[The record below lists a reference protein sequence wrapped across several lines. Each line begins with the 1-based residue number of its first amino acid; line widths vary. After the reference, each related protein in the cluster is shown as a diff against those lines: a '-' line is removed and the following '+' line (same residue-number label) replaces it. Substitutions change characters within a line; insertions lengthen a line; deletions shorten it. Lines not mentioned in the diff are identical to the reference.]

1 MRFTARNAS
10 LIYNSLAAL
19 IVVLTVTG
27 IVVTVIARHFLKPV
41 PALVQATL
49 RIAREETDVV
59 TPFQRR
65 RDEIGD
71 MARAVE
77 TLREAVL
84 ERGRLRQIRD
94 MAQQLEHMAHH
105 DALTGLPNRVLLM
118 KTLENRLDHLSASGQ
133 PFNVML
139 LDLDRFKAVNDTLG
153 HAGRCPARRGR
164 VTNFRRPW

>member
-1 MRFTARNAS
+1 
-10 LIYNSLAAL
+10 
-19 IVVLTVTG
+19 
-27 IVVTVIARHFLKPV
+27 LKPV

-59 TPFQRR
+59 TPFQER

-71 MARAVE
+71 MATAIE

-118 KTLENRLDHLSASGQ
+118 KTLENRLELLSTSGQ

-153 HAGRCPARRGR
+153 HAAGDALLVAVASRISSVLAENDTVCRLGGDEFAIIQ
-164 VTNFRRPW
+164 